1 MSDFD
6 SARRAA
12 LMQDLLRLMKGLPA
26 DLLPFE
32 EVRERLRLKQIVDR
46 GIQEVPLDR
55 IIGSVGR
62 EGKFNRA
69 FLPRDE
75 SLRERWEEVRSVAE
89 SQEGFPSI
97 ELYYVNDVYFVVDG
111 HHRVS
116 VERRLGASTIEARI
130 KEFLSPMA
138 LTSDTSLEEVILKA
152 GLADFLQTAGITQ
165 QNPEDFHTTIP
176 NGYERLL
183 DHISV
188 HRYYLGIE
196 RNQPVSWDE
205 GVQSWLDHVYNPMI
219 ATIRASK
226 ILEEFPENTETDLY
240 LFTMDHLH
248 QLRELYGSQTRPDR
262 AVRHFVLRHRAEKS
276 LLKRIS
282 LWFHELL
289 KK

>member
-12 LMQDLLRLMKGLPA
+12 LMQDLLRLMKGLPS

-111 HHRVS
+111 HHR
-116 VERRLGASTIEARI
+116 
-130 KEFLSPMA
+130 
-138 LTSDTSLEEVILKA
+138 
-152 GLADFLQTAGITQ
+152 
-165 QNPEDFHTTIP
+165 
-176 NGYERLL
+176 
-183 DHISV
+183 
-188 HRYYLGIE
+188 
-196 RNQPVSWDE
+196 
-205 GVQSWLDHVYNPMI
+205 
-219 ATIRASK
+219 
-226 ILEEFPENTETDLY
+226 
-240 LFTMDHLH
+240 
-248 QLRELYGSQTRPDR
+248 
-262 AVRHFVLRHRAEKS
+262 
-276 LLKRIS
+276 
-282 LWFHELL
+282 
-289 KK
+289 